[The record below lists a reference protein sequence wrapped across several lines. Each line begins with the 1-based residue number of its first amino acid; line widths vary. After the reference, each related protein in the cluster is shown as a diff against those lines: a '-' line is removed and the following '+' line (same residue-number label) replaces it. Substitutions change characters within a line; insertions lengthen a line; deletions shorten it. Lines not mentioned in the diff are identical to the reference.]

1 MAWHRVQDWSG
12 TVDAY
17 RFPSSVRQRFAQEH
31 DTLGADDIATVE
43 AAARQWFRLA
53 ARHRKATLSM
63 PSVIV
68 DDYWHEMVLHTREY
82 AEFCDTALGRFLHHV
97 PESTMS
103 AADAAAN
110 QTANLRNTLKLAQA
124 DEGVAAD
131 RLPLLFRIDRDL
143 GLAGGRRY
151 LADCGGRGQCYGMTG
166 SVCLQH
172 LDGPGRKPGG
182 RWKEPPAPMADPLSG
197 NIGGCSGG
205 GGGG

>member
-1 MAWHRVQDWSG
+1 MAWYRTVDRSR

-17 RFPSSVRQRFAQEH
+17 QFPSSVRQRFAQEH
-31 DTLGADDIATVE
+31 YTLGADGIATVE
-43 AAARQWFRLA
+43 AATRQWFRLA
-53 ARHRKATLSM
+53 ARHRKAKLSM

-82 AEFCDTALGRFLHHV
+82 AEFCDAALGRFLHHV

-110 QTANLRNTLKLAQA
+110 RTAALRDTLKLAQA
-124 DEGVAAD
+124 DEGLAAD
-131 RLPLLFRIDRDL
+131 QLPLLFRVDRDL
-143 GLAGGRRY
+143 GVEGGRRY

-172 LDGPGRKPGG
+172 LDGTGRKLGG
-182 RWKEPPAPMADPLSG
+182 GWKEPPPMVDPPIG
-197 NIGGCSGG
+197 NISGCAGG
-205 GGGG
+205 GG